1 MIRKSEEEE
10 LRLKMDEVMK
20 VINSQMRGEY

>member
-10 LRLKMDEVMK
+10 LRLEVDEVMK